1 MKRFSQFISVQ
12 YYASPCGELILASI
26 GDQLCLCD
34 WNERPCA
41 KRNKRRLQR
50 YLNASF
56 TIAPSAVIDKAKS
69 QLDEYFAGRRKAF
82 EVPLLLVGTNF
93 QQSVWRSLQHIPY
106 GATQSYKEVAQRVG
120 NPQGVRA
127 VAQAIGANGISIF
140 IPCHRVIGSNRSL
153 TGYAGGVEAKVML
166 LDIERQRRIE
176 YFH

>member
-1 MKRFSQFISVQ
+1 MKRLSQFISVQ
-12 YYASPCGELILASI
+12 YYESPCGELILASA
-26 GDQLCLCD
+26 DNQLCLCD
-34 WNERPCA
+34 WRGKPCVER
-41 KRNKRRLQR
+41 NQRRLQR

-106 GATQSYKEVAQRVG
+106 GATQCYKEVAQRVG

-153 TGYAGGVEAKVML
+153 TGYAGGVEAKAML